1 MSGCRSAFQRSVVAG
16 PLPGQAIQPISAFRR
31 FTPPPPRPSRRRH
44 LTCFLPYRAPSPTGS
59 SRRHSIA
66 PSVQSIALRPLPYL
80 LDLRAR
86 ALDRPAPV
94 GHLPPTKGAR
104 WPPPAVAFAAEQ
116 HVPLTAMMLPARPAR
131 AQTDAPRCPAA
142 LYVRPSLSRG
152 HGPWYGLAVPRR
164 TVHFPALASTPLP
177 PFCRCSTL
185 LRTPARALL
194 RRHCLVNISR
204 LGCGWFLTRWCCV

>member
-1 MSGCRSAFQRSVVAG
+1 LAG
-16 PLPGQAIQPISAFRR
+16 GTLPGQAIHPISAFRR
-31 FTPPPPRPSRRRH
+31 YTPPPPRPSRRRH

-104 WPPPAVAFAAEQ
+104 WPSPAVAFAAEQ
-116 HVPLTAMMLPARPAR
+116 HVPLTAMMLKPTRRGVPPLCTSVRP
-131 AQTDAPRCPAA
+131 CPAA
-142 LYVRPSLSRG
+142 MDHGMGWLDLDGLFTSLPSRLLPCLLFVGAVRF
-152 HGPWYGLAVPRR
+152 LARR
-164 TVHFPALASTPLP
+164 
-177 PFCRCSTL
+177 
-185 LRTPARALL
+185 RALFSGAIAL
-194 RRHCLVNISR
+194 
-204 LGCGWFLTRWCCV
+204 LTSHASAAVGF